1 MKKTALAYLL
11 ALLAGLLLSLPGQSA
26 QALNRIVA
34 VVNEGVVLQSQLDR
48 RTDQIRQQL
57 REQDTRLPPDDVL
70 RKQVLERLVMEEIQL
85 QLAESMSIR
94 IDDEL
99 VNANLR
105 QMAEANKM
113 DLTRFRQVLEEEGYS
128 FDEFRE
134 EVRKQLTI
142 GRLHAQQ
149 VENRIQV
156 NEQEIENLLTSMEQ
170 GADGRQYLMSHI
182 LVALPE
188 GASPQQIQDAQ
199 ARAEDMLQRLRAGAD
214 FRQLAVAESDGQLAL
229 EGGSL
234 GWREAGQLPSLFAEV
249 AGTLARG
256 EISEPI
262 RTPSGFHIV
271 RMDDV
276 RGGDERHV
284 VTQTHARHILIR
296 VDELQSAAVVRN
308 RLEQLRRRIEG
319 GDDFDTL
326 ARAHSQDAVSAAR
339 GGDLGW
345 SNPGDLVPEFE
356 EEMRRLGPGDTSP
369 PFESRFGWHI
379 VQVLERRER
388 DSTEEFRRA
397 QAREHVRQRK
407 IQEETATWLRRLRD
421 ESYVELRLGDA

>member
-1 MKKTALAYLL
+1 MKITAISTLL
-11 ALLAGLLLSLPGQSA
+11 ALLAGLLFSLPIQA
-26 QALNRIVA
+26 TQALNRIVA
-34 VVNEGVVLQSQLDR
+34 VVNDGVVLQSQLDR

-57 REQDTRLPPDDVL
+57 RERDTRLPPEEVL
-70 RKQVLERLVMEEIQL
+70 RKQVLERLIMEEIQL
-85 QLAESMSIR
+85 QLAEGMSIR
-94 IDDEL
+94 IEDEM

-105 QMAEANKM
+105 QMAEANNM
-113 DLTRFRQVLEEEGYS
+113 DLARFRQVLEAEGFS
-128 FDEFRE
+128 FVEFRE
-134 EVRKQLTI
+134 EVRNQLTI

-156 NEQEIENLLTSMEQ
+156 TEQEIENLLTSMEH
-170 GADGRQYLMSHI
+170 GADGRQFLMSHI
-182 LVALPE
+182 LVALPD
-188 GASPQQIQDAQ
+188 GASPQQIQEAQ
-199 ARAEDMLQRLRAGAD
+199 ARADDILARLRAGAD

-234 GWREAGQLPSLFAEV
+234 GWREASQLPSLFADV
-249 AGTLARG
+249 ARTLARG
-256 EISEPI
+256 EITDPI

-271 RMDDV
+271 RMDDL

-284 VTQTHARHILIR
+284 ITQTHARHILIR
-296 VDELQSAAVVRN
+296 PDELQSATEVRN
-308 RLEQLRRRIEG
+308 RLELLRRRIEG

-356 EEMRRLGPGDTSP
+356 QEMSRLGPGEVSA
-369 PFESRFGWHI
+369 PFESRFGWHV
-379 VQVLERRER
+379 VQVMERRER

-397 QAREHVRQRK
+397 QARENVRQRK
-407 IQEETATWLRRLRD
+407 IQEESASWLRRLRD
-421 ESYVELRLGDA
+421 ESYVEYRLEDA

>member
-214 FRQLAVAESDGQLAL
+214 FRQLAVAESDGQQAL

-234 GWREAGQLPSLFAEV
+234 GWREAGQLPSVFAEV
-249 AGTLARG
+249 ASALGRG

-262 RTPSGFHIV
+262 RTSSGFHIV
-271 RMDDV
+271 RMDDL
-276 RGGDERHV
+276 RGGDERHII
-284 VTQTHARHILIR
+284 TQTHARHILIR
-296 VDELQSAAVVRN
+296 PDELQTAAEVRG
-308 RLEQLRRRIEG
+308 RLEQLRRRIVG
-319 GDDFDTL
+319 GDDFETL

-356 EEMRRLGPGDTSP
+356 QEMSDLGPGEVSL

-379 VQVLERRER
+379 VQVLERREQ

-397 QAREHVRQRK
+397 QAREQVRQRK
-407 IQEETATWLRRLRD
+407 IQEESATWLRRLRD
-421 ESYVELRLGDA
+421 ESYVEIRLEDA

>member
-1 MKKTALAYLL
+1 MKIPAIPSLL
-11 ALLAGLLLSLPGQSA
+11 LILAGLLVSLPGHTE

-34 VVNEGVVLQSQLDR
+34 IVNDGVILQSQLDR

-57 REQDTRLPPDDVL
+57 RERDTRLPPEEVL
-70 RKQVLERLVMEEIQL
+70 RKQVLERLILEEIQL

-94 IDDEL
+94 IEDEL

-105 QMAEANKM
+105 QVAEANGM
-113 DLTRFRQVLEEEGYS
+113 DLDRFRQVLEAEGYS
-128 FDEFRE
+128 FAEFRE

-142 GRLHAQQ
+142 TRLHAQQ

-156 NEQEIENLLTSMEQ
+156 SEQEIENLLTSQEQ
-170 GADGRQYLMSHI
+170 SADDGEYLLSHI

-188 GASPQQIQDAQ
+188 AASPQQIQE
-199 ARAEDMLQRLRAGAD
+199 ARARTESILARLRAGED
-214 FRQLAVAESDGQLAL
+214 FRQLAVAESDGQQAL

-234 GWREAGQLPSLFAEV
+234 GWRKAGQLPSLFADL
-249 AGTLARG
+249 ARTLARG

-262 RTPSGFHIV
+262 RSPSGFHIV
-271 RMDDV
+271 RMDDI
-276 RGGDERHV
+276 RGDQERHV
-284 VTQTHARHILIR
+284 VTQTQARHILLR
-296 VDELQSAAVVRN
+296 PDELQSAAAVQN
-308 RLEQLRRRIEG
+308 RLVQLRRRIQG
-319 GDDFDTL
+319 GDDFETL

-356 EEMRRLGPGDTSP
+356 REMERLGPGEVSE

-379 VQVLERRER
+379 VQVLARREK
-388 DSTEEFRRA
+388 DSTEQFRRA
-397 QAREHVRQRK
+397 QAREQVRQRK
-407 IQEETATWLRRLRD
+407 IQEESALWLRRLRD
-421 ESYVELRLGDA
+421 ESYVEYRLEDA

>member
-1 MKKTALAYLL
+1 MKIPALPTLL
-11 ALLAGLLLSLPGQSA
+11 AFLAGLLLSLPTQSS

-34 VVNEGVVLQSQLDR
+34 VVNDGVVLQSQLDR

-57 REQDTRLPPDDVL
+57 RERDTQLPPAEVL
-70 RKQVLERLVMEEIQL
+70 RKQVLERLIMEEIQL
-85 QLAESMSIR
+85 QLAASMSIR
-94 IDDEL
+94 IEDEL
-99 VNANLR
+99 LNANLR
-105 QMAEANKM
+105 QMAEANNL
-113 DLTRFRQVLEEEGYS
+113 DLPRFRQVLEAEGYS
-128 FDEFRE
+128 FADFRE
-134 EVRKQLTI
+134 EVRNQLTL
-142 GRLHAQQ
+142 GRLHVQQ

-156 NEQEIENLLTSMEQ
+156 SEQEIENLLTSMEQ

-188 GASPQQIQDAQ
+188 AASPQQIQEAQ
-199 ARAEDMLQRLRAGAD
+199 ARAEDIRERLRAGAD

-234 GWREAGQLPSLFAEV
+234 GWRAAGQLPSLFADV

-256 EISEPI
+256 EITDPL

-271 RMDDV
+271 RMDDL
-276 RGGDERHV
+276 RGGDARHV
-284 VTQTHARHILIR
+284 VTQTHARHILLR
-296 VDELQSAAVVRN
+296 PHELQTAVEVRN
-308 RLEQLRRRIEG
+308 RLQQLRRRIEG

-356 EEMRRLGPGDTSP
+356 QEMSPLAPGQVSA

-407 IQEETATWLRRLRD
+407 VQEETATWLRRLRD
-421 ESYVELRLGDA
+421 ESYVEYRLEDA

>member
-356 EEMRRLGPGDTSP
+356 EEMRRLGPGETSP

>member
-1 MKKTALAYLL
+1 MKMTAFPSLL
-11 ALLAGLLLSLPGQSA
+11 ALLAGLLLTLPSQA
-26 QALNRIVA
+26 EQALNRIVA
-34 VVNEGVVLQSQLDR
+34 VVNDGVVLQSQLDR

-57 REQDTRLPPDDVL
+57 LERDTRLPPMDVL
-70 RKQVLERLVMEEIQL
+70 RKQVLERLIMEEIQL
-85 QLAESMSIR
+85 QLAASMNIR
-94 IDDEL
+94 IEDEL
-99 VNANLR
+99 LNANLR
-105 QMAEANKM
+105 QMAEANNL
-113 DLTRFRQVLEEEGYS
+113 DLAGFRQALEAEGYS
-128 FDEFRE
+128 FAEFRD
-134 EVRKQLTI
+134 EVRKQLI
-142 GRLHAQQ
+142 IARLHAQQ

-156 NEQEIENLLTSMEQ
+156 SEQEIENLLTSQEH
-170 GADGRQYLMSHI
+170 GADDREFLLSHI

-188 GASPQQIQDAQ
+188 AASPQQIQDAQ
-199 ARAEDMLQRLRAGAD
+199 ARTESLLERLRAGEE
-214 FRQLAVAESDGQLAL
+214 FSQMAVAESDGQQAL

-234 GWREAGQLPSLFAEV
+234 GWRKASQLPSLFADV
-249 AGTLARG
+249 ARNLERG

-262 RTPSGFHIV
+262 RSASGFHIV

-284 VTQTHARHILIR
+284 ITQTHARHILLR
-296 VDELQSAAVVRN
+296 PDELQSAAQVEN
-308 RLEQLRRRIEG
+308 RLLQLRRRIEG
-319 GDDFDTL
+319 GDDFETL

-356 EEMRRLGPGDTSP
+356 KEMSQLQPGEVSP

-397 QAREHVRQRK
+397 EAREQVRQRK
-407 IQEETATWLRRLRD
+407 IQEESASWMRRMRD
-421 ESYVELRLGDA
+421 ESYVEYRLEDA

>member
-1 MKKTALAYLL
+1 MKMTAFPSLL
-11 ALLAGLLLSLPGQSA
+11 ALLAGLLLSLPSHA
-26 QALNRIVA
+26 EQALNRIVA
-34 VVNEGVVLQSQLDR
+34 VVNDGVVLQSQLDR

-57 REQDTRLPPDDVL
+57 LERDTRLPPMDVL
-70 RKQVLERLVMEEIQL
+70 RKQVLERLIMEEIQL
-85 QLAESMSIR
+85 QLAASMNIR
-94 IDDEL
+94 IEDEL
-99 VNANLR
+99 LNANLR
-105 QMAEANKM
+105 QMAEANNL
-113 DLTRFRQVLEEEGYS
+113 DLAGFRQALEAEGYS
-128 FDEFRE
+128 FAEFRD
-134 EVRKQLTI
+134 EVRKQLI
-142 GRLHAQQ
+142 IARLHAQQ

-156 NEQEIENLLTSMEQ
+156 SEQEIENLLTSQEH
-170 GADGRQYLMSHI
+170 GADDREFLLSHI

-188 GASPQQIQDAQ
+188 AASPQQIQDAQ
-199 ARAEDMLQRLRAGAD
+199 ARTESLLERLRAGEE
-214 FRQLAVAESDGQLAL
+214 FSQMAVAESDGQQAL

-234 GWREAGQLPSLFAEV
+234 GWRKASQLPSLFADV
-249 AGTLARG
+249 ARNLERG

-262 RTPSGFHIV
+262 RSASGFHIV

-284 VTQTHARHILIR
+284 ITQTHARHILLR
-296 VDELQSAAVVRN
+296 PDELQSAAQVEN
-308 RLEQLRRRIEG
+308 RLLQLRRRIEG
-319 GDDFDTL
+319 GDDFETL

-356 EEMRRLGPGDTSP
+356 KEMAQLQPGEVSP

-397 QAREHVRQRK
+397 EAREQVRQRK
-407 IQEETATWLRRLRD
+407 IQEESATWMRRMRD
-421 ESYVELRLGDA
+421 ESYVEYRLEDA

>member
-1 MKKTALAYLL
+1 MKITAISTLL
-11 ALLAGLLLSLPGQSA
+11 ALLAGLLFSLPIQA
-26 QALNRIVA
+26 TQALNRIVA
-34 VVNEGVVLQSQLDR
+34 VVNDGVVLQSQLDR

-57 REQDTRLPPDDVL
+57 RERDTRLPPEEVL
-70 RKQVLERLVMEEIQL
+70 RKQVLERLIMEEIQL
-85 QLAESMSIR
+85 QLAEGMSIR
-94 IDDEL
+94 IEDEM

-105 QMAEANKM
+105 QMAEANDM
-113 DLTRFRQVLEEEGYS
+113 DLARFRQVLEAEGFS
-128 FDEFRE
+128 FAEFRE
-134 EVRKQLTI
+134 EVRNQLTI

-156 NEQEIENLLTSMEQ
+156 TEQEIENLLTSMEH
-170 GADGRQYLMSHI
+170 GADGRQFLMSHI
-182 LVALPE
+182 LVALPD
-188 GASPQQIQDAQ
+188 GASPQQIQEAQ
-199 ARAEDMLQRLRAGAD
+199 ARADDILARLRAGAD

-234 GWREAGQLPSLFAEV
+234 GWREASQLPSLFADV
-249 AGTLARG
+249 ARTLARG
-256 EISEPI
+256 EITDPI

-271 RMDDV
+271 RMDDL

-284 VTQTHARHILIR
+284 ITQTHARHILIR
-296 VDELQSAAVVRN
+296 PDELQSATEVRN
-308 RLEQLRRRIEG
+308 RLELLRRRIEG

-356 EEMRRLGPGDTSP
+356 QEMSRLGPGEVSA
-369 PFESRFGWHI
+369 PFESRFGWHV
-379 VQVLERRER
+379 VQVMERRER

-397 QAREHVRQRK
+397 QARENVRQRK
-407 IQEETATWLRRLRD
+407 IQEESASWLRRLRD
-421 ESYVELRLGDA
+421 ESYVEYRLEDA

>member
-1 MKKTALAYLL
+1 MKMTALPSLL
-11 ALLAGLLLSLPGQSA
+11 ALLAGLLLALPNQAS

-34 VVNEGVVLQSQLDR
+34 VVNDGVVLQSQLDR

-57 REQDTRLPPDDVL
+57 RERDTRLPPDEVL

-85 QLAESMSIR
+85 QLAASMSIR
-94 IDDEL
+94 IEDEL

-105 QMAEANKM
+105 QMAEAN
-113 DLTRFRQVLEEEGYS
+113 DLDLPRFRQVLEAEGYS
-128 FDEFRE
+128 FAEFRE

-142 GRLHAQQ
+142 ARLHAQQ

-156 NEQEIENLLTSMEQ
+156 SEQELENRLTSMEQ
-170 GADGRQYLMSHI
+170 GEDGRQFLMSHI

-188 GASPQQIQDAQ
+188 GASPQQIQEAQ
-199 ARAEDMLQRLRAGAD
+199 ARAEDILTRLRAGAD
-214 FRQLAVAESDGQLAL
+214 FRQLAVAESDGQQAL

-234 GWREAGQLPSLFAEV
+234 GWREAGQLPSVFAEV
-249 AGTLARG
+249 ASALGRG

-262 RTPSGFHIV
+262 RTSSGFHIV
-271 RMDDV
+271 RMDDL
-276 RGGDERHV
+276 RGGDERHII
-284 VTQTHARHILIR
+284 TQTHARHILIR
-296 VDELQSAAVVRN
+296 PDELQTAAEVRG
-308 RLEQLRRRIEG
+308 RLEQLRRRIVG
-319 GDDFDTL
+319 GDDFETL

-356 EEMRRLGPGDTSP
+356 QEMSDLGPGEVSL

-379 VQVLERRER
+379 VQVLERREQ

-397 QAREHVRQRK
+397 QAREQVRQRK
-407 IQEETATWLRRLRD
+407 IQEESATWLRRLRD
-421 ESYVELRLGDA
+421 ESYVEIRLEDA

>member
-1 MKKTALAYLL
+1 MKIPALPTLL
-11 ALLAGLLLSLPGQSA
+11 AFLAGLLLSLPTQSS

-34 VVNEGVVLQSQLDR
+34 VVNDGVVLQSQLDR

-57 REQDTRLPPDDVL
+57 RERDTQLPPAEVL
-70 RKQVLERLVMEEIQL
+70 RKQVLERLIMEEIQL
-85 QLAESMSIR
+85 QLAASMSIR
-94 IDDEL
+94 IEDEL
-99 VNANLR
+99 LNANLR
-105 QMAEANKM
+105 QMAEANNL
-113 DLTRFRQVLEEEGYS
+113 DLPRFRQVLEAEGYS
-128 FDEFRE
+128 FADFRE
-134 EVRKQLTI
+134 EVRNQLTL

-156 NEQEIENLLTSMEQ
+156 SEQEIENLLTSMEQ

-188 GASPQQIQDAQ
+188 AASPQQIQEAQ
-199 ARAEDMLQRLRAGAD
+199 ARAEDIRERLRAGAD

-234 GWREAGQLPSLFAEV
+234 GWRAAGQLPSLFADV

-256 EISEPI
+256 EITDPL

-271 RMDDV
+271 RMDDL
-276 RGGDERHV
+276 RGGDARHV
-284 VTQTHARHILIR
+284 VTQTHARHILLR
-296 VDELQSAAVVRN
+296 PDELQTAVEVRN
-308 RLEQLRRRIEG
+308 RLQQLRRRIEG

-356 EEMRRLGPGDTSP
+356 QEMSPLAPGQVSA

-407 IQEETATWLRRLRD
+407 VQEETATWLRRLRD
-421 ESYVELRLGDA
+421 ESYVEYRLEDA

>member
-356 EEMRRLGPGDTSP
+356 EEMRRLGPGETSP

-388 DSTEEFRRA
+388 DSTDEFRRA

>member
-1 MKKTALAYLL
+1 MKKTALPYLL

-105 QMAEANKM
+105 QMAEANDM

-170 GADGRQYLMSHI
+170 GVDGRQYLMSHI

-262 RTPSGFHIV
+262 RTPSGFHLV

-356 EEMRRLGPGDTSP
+356 EEMHRLDPGETSP

-397 QAREHVRQRK
+397 QARGHVRQRK

-421 ESYVELRLGDA
+421 ESYVELRLEDA

>member
-1 MKKTALAYLL
+1 MKIPAIPALLL
-11 ALLAGLLLSLPGQSA
+11 FLAGLLVSLPGHTE

-34 VVNEGVVLQSQLDR
+34 IVNDGVILQSQLDR

-57 REQDTRLPPDDVL
+57 RERDTRLPPEEVL
-70 RKQVLERLVMEEIQL
+70 RKQVLERLIVEEIQL

-94 IDDEL
+94 IEDEL

-105 QMAEANKM
+105 QVAEANGM
-113 DLTRFRQVLEEEGYS
+113 DLDRFRQVLEAEGYS
-128 FDEFRE
+128 FAEFRE

-142 GRLHAQQ
+142 ARLHAQQ

-156 NEQEIENLLTSMEQ
+156 SEQEIENLLTSQEQ
-170 GADGRQYLMSHI
+170 SADDREYLLSHI

-188 GASPQQIQDAQ
+188 AASPQQIQEAQ
-199 ARAEDMLQRLRAGAD
+199 ARTESILARLRAGED
-214 FRQLAVAESDGQLAL
+214 FRQLAVAESDGQQAL

-234 GWREAGQLPSLFAEV
+234 GWRKAGQLPSLFADL
-249 AGTLARG
+249 ARTLERG
-256 EISEPI
+256 EISEPL
-262 RTPSGFHIV
+262 RSASGFHIV
-271 RMDDV
+271 RMDDI
-276 RGGDERHV
+276 RGDQERHV
-284 VTQTHARHILIR
+284 VTQTHARHILLR
-296 VDELQSAAVVRN
+296 PDELQSAAAVQN
-308 RLEQLRRRIEG
+308 RLTQLRRRIQG
-319 GDDFDTL
+319 GDDFETL

-356 EEMRRLGPGDTSP
+356 REMERLGPGEVSE

-379 VQVLERRER
+379 VQVLERREK

-397 QAREHVRQRK
+397 QAREQVRQRK
-407 IQEETATWLRRLRD
+407 IQEESALWLRRLRD
-421 ESYVELRLGDA
+421 ESYVEYRLEDA